1 MIVFKFT
8 YNRISEQ
15 VNLKKTQIYD
25 EMDETFKLD
34 SIQDAISEL
43 KKEYQKVYEESETR
57 YNNKRRAKVYD

>member
-43 KKEYQKVYEESETR
+43 KQEYEKVYEESETR

>member
-1 MIVFKFT
+1 MIVFKFA

-43 KKEYQKVYEESETR
+43 KKEYEKVYEESETR

>member
-43 KKEYQKVYEESETR
+43 KKEYEKVYEESETR

>member
-43 KKEYQKVYEESETR
+43 KKEYEKVYEESKTR
-57 YNNKRRAKVYD
+57 YENKRRAKVYD

>member
-43 KKEYQKVYEESETR
+43 KQEYEKVYEESKTR
-57 YNNKRRAKVYD
+57 YDNKRRAKVYD

>member
-1 MIVFKFT
+1 MIVFKFS
-8 YNRISEQ
+8 YNRITEQ

-43 KKEYQKVYEESETR
+43 KQEYEKVYEESKTR
-57 YNNKRRAKVYD
+57 YDNKRRARVYD

>member
-1 MIVFKFT
+1 MIVFKFA

-43 KKEYQKVYEESETR
+43 KKEYEKVYEESKTR
-57 YNNKRRAKVYD
+57 YDNKRRAKVYD

>member
-43 KKEYQKVYEESETR
+43 KQEYEKVYEESKTR
-57 YNNKRRAKVYD
+57 YDNKKRAKVYD

>member
-8 YNRISEQ
+8 YNRIKEE
-15 VNLKKTQIYD
+15 VNLKKTQIYN

-43 KKEYQKVYEESETR
+43 KKEYEKVYEESKTR
-57 YNNKRRAKVYD
+57 YDNKRRTKVYD